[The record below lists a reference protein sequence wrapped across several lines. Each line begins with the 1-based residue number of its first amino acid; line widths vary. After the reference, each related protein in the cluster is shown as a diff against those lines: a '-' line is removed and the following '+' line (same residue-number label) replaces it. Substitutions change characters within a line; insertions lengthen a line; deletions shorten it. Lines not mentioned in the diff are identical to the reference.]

1 MAGRK
6 RKNGPIRKAIQAVQG
21 GVEATKKIK
30 SLQDIANFSRGA
42 NDLLALKDKPFS
54 DVVLEAIGVRN
65 PIPSADE
72 AIAFAEE
79 LIAYYGNLDEDLQ
92 FLLYLDPKDWTENQ
106 FLKYTAAVKKFN
118 AIKRIASV
126 INPVIDDANEKKA
139 RAIRRVKKEIND
151 EKKRFNFLIKL
162 YNEFISDVN
171 KNLKEDTPEDLK
183 AKGIQSFPQLFSVLL
198 KQTAKTFFSSLA
210 NSYKTLGLD
219 KLGQLEKQIKED
231 LGINDLSEASP
242 EELKARFCPTQETL
256 DQIIIQRNN
265 MVEYLNNQQDRLNN
279 LKKPIEGTGVVVD
292 FLQQTSTRIKL
303 VAFIANQ
310 AAKIIPLIPG
320 AVVSIINDLE
330 TIRQTILVTNKN
342 EPRIP
347 KFQGAISNVMIPL
360 NQFSRLITQIVF
372 KLSEIDEIIA
382 LCRPDA
388 ELNSLSPEVLA
399 TVAIQLSA
407 DLDAEDSNLYKGFRL
422 EIETRKYTD
431 TVNQNRAVGKNQS
444 GIILINTD
452 WSFASDPSVLIREL
466 KFRIDAENL
475 ETY

>member
-126 INPVIDDANEKKA
+126 KNPVKDDANEKKA

>member
-330 TIRQTILVTNKN
+330 TIRQTILVNNKN